1 MPLSQIIAENYHKNT
16 VIHYLKV
23 YITCILKN
31 CFMYIYIVIQI
42 DIKGSEF
49 SDGGFGLN
57 WILDWIK
64 SGALKNVRQM
74 ALEFYLESKPEHFQ
88 AKVI

>member
-1 MPLSQIIAENYHKNT
+1 
-16 VIHYLKV
+16 
-23 YITCILKN
+23 
-31 CFMYIYIVIQI
+31 MYFETLLYASSLLVQI

-64 SGALKNVRQM
+64 SGALKNVKQM
-74 ALEFYLESKPEHFQ
+74 ALDFYLESKPEHSQ
-88 AKVI
+88 AKVT